1 MRLRVLTLNVW
12 ALPLGVAPDPG
23 ERIRAIGEKLP
34 ELQADIVGFQEAW
47 TQPSR
52 EALLAMGTQAGYG
65 HTWMRPQAFGGSGLL
80 VLSRFPIAERRFVP
94 FGVEGAAERI
104 DHSDYYGGKG
114 FSLLRIDTPR
124 GPIALVNTH
133 LHARYAPSLAADTY
147 LETRVA
153 QAVQIAAALESV
165 SDPLIALGD
174 FNLREGEP
182 EYRVLAGLTGW
193 TDAAAALD
201 RRQATIAPG
210 NAYRNPDSK
219 ALGDRIDYV
228 FTRDGDRR
236 AIRPVKVRRVLD
248 SPVEIAGGPGSY
260 SDHAGVWAELELGGP
275 PVSRPAANPVALA
288 TARSLLERGLENART
303 RRNLEVGAA
312 AGVGALA
319 MGAEIGARR
328 VQRRRVLRALGLLG
342 LAASGGLGWLAW
354 KPSSERILGFQGALS
369 DLDTWRKS
377 PAGRAGHTP
386 VPFLPTR
393 TPV

>member
-12 ALPLGVAPDPG
+12 ALPLGIAPDSE

-34 ELQADIVGFQEAW
+34 EWKADIVGFQEAW
-47 TQPSR
+47 TPAAR
-52 EALLAMGTQAGYG
+52 DTLLSLGARAGYG
-65 HTWMRPQAFGGSGLL
+65 HTWLRPQASGGSGLL
-80 VLSRFPIAERRFVP
+80 VLSRFPIAERRFEP
-94 FGVEGAAERI
+94 FGVKGAAERI

-114 FSLLRIDTPR
+114 FALLGIDTPR
-124 GPIALVNTH
+124 GPITLVNTH
-133 LHARYAPSLAADTY
+133 LHARYAPSLASDTY

-165 SDPLIALGD
+165 SDPLVALGD

-182 EYRVLAGLTGW
+182 EYGVLAGLTGW
-193 TDAAAALD
+193 TDVASALD

-210 NAYRNPDSK
+210 NAYREADST

-236 AIRPVKVRRVLD
+236 ALRPVTVRRVFD
-248 SPVEIAGGPGSY
+248 SPIAIAGRASSY

-275 PVSRPAANPVALA
+275 PVSRPAANPTALA
-288 TARSLLERGLENART
+288 NARTLLERGLEKART
-303 RRNLEVGAA
+303 RQDYEMVSA
-312 AGVGALA
+312 AGAGALA
-319 MGAEIGARR
+319 VGAEIGAHRA
-328 VQRRRVLRALGLLG
+328 QRRGFLRALAVLG

-354 KPSSERILGFQGALS
+354 KPSSERILGFQAALS
-369 DLDTWRKS
+369 DLGTWEKAPS
-377 PAGRAGHTP
+377 GAAGGISTP
-386 VPFLPTR
+386 LLPTR